1 MFIEKLEQAFN
12 KLEKKINDKELN
24 RIYDFIIEIIGM
36 NRY

>member
-12 KLEKKINDKELN
+12 KLEKKINDKEFN